1 MKSKKEFPR
10 PPSWLDVLAAVDHD
24 KSETVTLKEIHH
36 YIKNIVKKI
45 EKEHGKIPK
54 ADKDALEAAFKHCD
68 KDKNG
73 HIDKMEYETAVAQM
87 SGLAQQHTIL
97 QSMIWDRVKMWKGY

>member
-1 MKSKKEFPR
+1 ME
-10 PPSWLDVLAAVDHD
+10 
-24 KSETVTLKEIHH
+24 EIHH
-36 YIKNIVKKI
+36 YIKKI
-45 EKEHGKIPK
+45 EKEHGEIPK
-54 ADKDALEAAFKHCD
+54 ADKDALEAAFEHCD

-97 QSMIWDRVKMWKGY
+97 QSMIWDKDISKITLRLQIKK